1 MNSVIIN
8 GRITKDPEV
17 HYTNNT
23 NSAYIQFS
31 IAVRKDFKNKDGQY
45 DTIFVDCA
53 AFSSTAQYIGN
64 YVHKGDML
72 LVKGR
77 LGIQSYQDKD
87 GKTRTFTNI
96 EVEQVENLTPQRQQ
110 EQAQQQPNCNPSATA
125 AQPQCNRSATYQ
137 QPKPQ
142 PKQEQVPNTFDVGDD
157 DTLPWL

>member
-45 DTIFVDCA
+45 ETIFVDCA
-53 AFSSTAQYIGN
+53 AFSATAQYIGN

-72 LVKGR
+72 IVKGR
-77 LGIQSYQDKD
+77 LGIQAYQDKE
-87 GKTRTFTNI
+87 GKTRTYTNI
-96 EVEQVENLTPQRQQ
+96 EVEQVENLTPPRQQ
-110 EQAQQQPNCNPSATA
+110 EQAQQQPQ
-125 AQPQCNRSATYQ
+125 QPQQQQNKH

>member
-53 AFSSTAQYIGN
+53 AFSATAQYIGN

-77 LGIQSYQDKD
+77 LGIQAYTDKD

-96 EVEQVENLTPQRQQ
+96 EVEQVENLTPPKQQQ
-110 EQAQQQPNCNPSATA
+110 EQVQQQPQ
-125 AQPQCNRSATYQ
+125 QPQQNKQ

-142 PKQEQVPNTFDVGDD
+142 PKQEQVPDTFDVGEE

>member
-45 DTIFVDCA
+45 ETIFVDCA
-53 AFSSTAQYIGN
+53 AFSATAQYIGN

-72 LVKGR
+72 IVKGR
-77 LGIQSYQDKD
+77 LGIQAYQDKE
-87 GKTRTFTNI
+87 GKTRTYTNI
-96 EVEQVENLTPQRQQ
+96 EVEQVENLTPPRQQ
-110 EQAQQQPNCNPSATA
+110 EQAQQQPQ
-125 AQPQCNRSATYQ
+125 QPKQPEQNKQ

>member
-45 DTIFVDCA
+45 ETIFVDCA
-53 AFSSTAQYIGN
+53 AFSATAQYIGN

-72 LVKGR
+72 IVKGR
-77 LGIQSYQDKD
+77 LGIQAYQDKE
-87 GKTRTFTNI
+87 GKTRTYTNI
-96 EVEQVENLTPQRQQ
+96 EVEQVENLTPPRQQ
-110 EQAQQQPNCNPSATA
+110 EQAQQ
-125 AQPQCNRSATYQ
+125 PQQQQQNKH

-142 PKQEQVPNTFDVGDD
+142 HKQEQVPNTFDVGDD

>member
-53 AFSSTAQYIGN
+53 AFSATAQYIGN

-77 LGIQSYQDKD
+77 LGITAYQDKD

-96 EVEQVENLTPQRQQ
+96 EVEQVENLTPPKQQ
-110 EQAQQQPNCNPSATA
+110 EQVQQPQ
-125 AQPQCNRSATYQ
+125 QPQQPQQNKQ

-142 PKQEQVPNTFDVGDD
+142 QNSFGLDD
-157 DTLPWL
+157 DTDTLPWL

>member
-45 DTIFVDCA
+45 ETIFVDCA
-53 AFSSTAQYIGN
+53 AFSATAQYIGN

-72 LVKGR
+72 IVKGR
-77 LGIQSYQDKD
+77 LGIQAYQDKE
-87 GKTRTFTNI
+87 GKTRTYTNI
-96 EVEQVENLTPQRQQ
+96 EVEQVENLTPPRQQ
-110 EQAQQQPNCNPSATA
+110 EQAQQQPQ
-125 AQPQCNRSATYQ
+125 QPKQPEQNKQ

-142 PKQEQVPNTFDVGDD
+142 HKQEQVPNTFDVGDD

>member
-1 MNSVIIN
+1 MNIVIIN

-23 NSAYIQFS
+23 NIAYIQFS

-64 YVHKGDML
+64 YVNKGDML

-77 LGIQSYQDKD
+77 LGIQAYQDKD
-87 GKTRTFTNI
+87 GKTRTYTNI
-96 EVEQVENLTPQRQQ
+96 EVEQVENLTPTRQQ
-110 EQAQQQPNCNPSATA
+110 EQVHQQPQ
-125 AQPQCNRSATYQ
+125 QPQKNRP

>member
-53 AFSSTAQYIGN
+53 AFSATAQYIGN

-77 LGIQSYQDKD
+77 LGIQAYTDKD

-96 EVEQVENLTPQRQQ
+96 EVEQVENLTPPKQQQ
-110 EQAQQQPNCNPSATA
+110 EQVQQQPQ
-125 AQPQCNRSATYQ
+125 QPQQNRP

-142 PKQEQVPNTFDVGDD
+142 PKQEQTPNTFDVGEE

>member
-45 DTIFVDCA
+45 ETIFVDCA
-53 AFSSTAQYIGN
+53 AFSATAQYIGN

-72 LVKGR
+72 IVKGR
-77 LGIQSYQDKD
+77 LGIQAYQDKE
-87 GKTRTFTNI
+87 GKTRTYTNI
-96 EVEQVENLTPQRQQ
+96 EVEQVENLTPPRQQ
-110 EQAQQQPNCNPSATA
+110 EQAQQQPQ
-125 AQPQCNRSATYQ
+125 QPQQQQQNKH

-142 PKQEQVPNTFDVGDD
+142 HKQEQVPNTFDVGDD

>member
-45 DTIFVDCA
+45 ETIFVDCA
-53 AFSSTAQYIGN
+53 AFSATAQYIGN

-77 LGIQSYQDKD
+77 LGIQAYQDKE
-87 GKTRTFTNI
+87 GKTRTYTNI
-96 EVEQVENLTPQRQQ
+96 EVDQVENLTPPRQQ
-110 EQAQQQPNCNPSATA
+110 EQAQQQP
-125 AQPQCNRSATYQ
+125 Q
-137 QPKPQ
+137 QPKQ
-142 PKQEQVPNTFDVGDD
+142 PEQNKQQTKQQYKQEQVPNTFDVGDD

>member
-45 DTIFVDCA
+45 ETIFVDCA
-53 AFSSTAQYIGN
+53 AFSATAQYIGN

-72 LVKGR
+72 IVKGR
-77 LGIQSYQDKD
+77 LGIQAYQDKE
-87 GKTRTFTNI
+87 GKTRTYTNI
-96 EVEQVENLTPQRQQ
+96 EVEQVENLTPPRQQ
-110 EQAQQQPNCNPSATA
+110 EQAQQQPQ
-125 AQPQCNRSATYQ
+125 QPQQQQQNKH

-142 PKQEQVPNTFDVGDD
+142 PKQEQVPNAFDVGDD

>member
-45 DTIFVDCA
+45 ETIFVDCA
-53 AFSSTAQYIGN
+53 AFSATAQYIGN

-77 LGIQSYQDKD
+77 LGIQAYQDKE
-87 GKTRTFTNI
+87 GKTRTYTNI
-96 EVEQVENLTPQRQQ
+96 EVDQVENLTPPRQQ
-110 EQAQQQPNCNPSATA
+110 EQAQQQP
-125 AQPQCNRSATYQ
+125 Q
-137 QPKPQ
+137 QPKQ
-142 PKQEQVPNTFDVGDD
+142 PEQNKQQTKQQYKQEQVPNTFDVADD

>member
-45 DTIFVDCA
+45 ETIFVDCA
-53 AFSSTAQYIGN
+53 AFSATAQYIGN

-72 LVKGR
+72 IVKGR
-77 LGIQSYQDKD
+77 LGIQAYQDKE
-87 GKTRTFTNI
+87 GKTRTYTNI
-96 EVEQVENLTPQRQQ
+96 EVEQVENLTPPRQQ
-110 EQAQQQPNCNPSATA
+110 EQAQQQPQ
-125 AQPQCNRSATYQ
+125 QPQQQQNKH

-142 PKQEQVPNTFDVGDD
+142 HKQEQVPNTFDVGDD

>member
-77 LGIQSYQDKD
+77 LGIQAYQDKD
-87 GKTRTFTNI
+87 GKTRTYTNI
-96 EVEQVENLTPQRQQ
+96 EVEQVENLTPPRQQ
-110 EQAQQQPNCNPSATA
+110 EQAQQQPQ
-125 AQPQCNRSATYQ
+125 QPKQPEQNKQ

>member
-45 DTIFVDCA
+45 ETIFVDCA
-53 AFSSTAQYIGN
+53 AFSATAQYIGN

-77 LGIQSYQDKD
+77 LGIQAYQDKE
-87 GKTRTFTNI
+87 GKTRTYTNI
-96 EVEQVENLTPQRQQ
+96 EVEQVENLTPPRQQ
-110 EQAQQQPNCNPSATA
+110 EQAQQQPQ
-125 AQPQCNRSATYQ
+125 QPKQPEQNKQ

>member
-45 DTIFVDCA
+45 ETIFVDCA
-53 AFSSTAQYIGN
+53 AFSATAQYIGN

-72 LVKGR
+72 IVKGR
-77 LGIQSYQDKD
+77 LGIQAYQDKE
-87 GKTRTFTNI
+87 GKTRTYTNI
-96 EVEQVENLTPQRQQ
+96 EVEQVENLTPPRQQ
-110 EQAQQQPNCNPSATA
+110 EQSQQQPQ
-125 AQPQCNRSATYQ
+125 QPQQQQQNKH

-142 PKQEQVPNTFDVGDD
+142 HKQEQVPNTFDVGDD

>member
-45 DTIFVDCA
+45 ETIFVDCA
-53 AFSSTAQYIGN
+53 AFSATAQYIGN

-72 LVKGR
+72 IVKGR
-77 LGIQSYQDKD
+77 LGIQAYQDKE
-87 GKTRTFTNI
+87 GKTRTYTNI
-96 EVEQVENLTPQRQQ
+96 EVEQVENLTPPRQQ
-110 EQAQQQPNCNPSATA
+110 EQAQQQPK
-125 AQPQCNRSATYQ
+125 QPEQNKH

-142 PKQEQVPNTFDVGDD
+142 HKQEQVPNTFDVGDD

>member
-53 AFSSTAQYIGN
+53 AFSATAQYIGN

-77 LGIQSYQDKD
+77 LGIQAYQDKE
-87 GKTRTFTNI
+87 GKTRTYTNI
-96 EVEQVENLTPQRQQ
+96 EVEQVENLTPPRQQ
-110 EQAQQQPNCNPSATA
+110 EQAQQQPQ
-125 AQPQCNRSATYQ
+125 QPKQPEQNKQ

>member
-77 LGIQSYQDKD
+77 LGIQAYQDKE
-87 GKTRTFTNI
+87 GKTRTYTNI

-110 EQAQQQPNCNPSATA
+110 EQTQQQPQ
-125 AQPQCNRSATYQ
+125 QPQQPQQNRP

>member
-45 DTIFVDCA
+45 ETIFVDCA
-53 AFSSTAQYIGN
+53 AFSATAQYIGN

-72 LVKGR
+72 IVKGR
-77 LGIQSYQDKD
+77 LGIQAYQDKE
-87 GKTRTFTNI
+87 GKTRTYTNI
-96 EVEQVENLTPQRQQ
+96 EVEQVENLTPSRQQ
-110 EQAQQQPNCNPSATA
+110 EQAQQQPK
-125 AQPQCNRSATYQ
+125 QPEQNKQ

>member
-45 DTIFVDCA
+45 ETIFVDCA
-53 AFSSTAQYIGN
+53 AFSATAQYIGN

-72 LVKGR
+72 IVKGR
-77 LGIQSYQDKD
+77 LGIQAYQDKE
-87 GKTRTFTNI
+87 GKTRTYTNI
-96 EVEQVENLTPQRQQ
+96 EVEQVENLTPPRQQ
-110 EQAQQQPNCNPSATA
+110 EQAQQQPQ
-125 AQPQCNRSATYQ
+125 QPKQLEQNKH

>member
-45 DTIFVDCA
+45 ETIFVDCA
-53 AFSSTAQYIGN
+53 AFSATAQYIGN

-77 LGIQSYQDKD
+77 LGIQAYQDKD

-110 EQAQQQPNCNPSATA
+110 EQAQQQPQQQK
-125 AQPQCNRSATYQ
+125 QPEQNKQ

>member
-45 DTIFVDCA
+45 ETIFVDCA
-53 AFSSTAQYIGN
+53 AFSATAQYIGN

-72 LVKGR
+72 IVKGR
-77 LGIQSYQDKD
+77 LGIQAYQDKE
-87 GKTRTFTNI
+87 GKTRTYTNI
-96 EVEQVENLTPQRQQ
+96 EVEQVESLTPPRQQ
-110 EQAQQQPNCNPSATA
+110 EQAQQQPK
-125 AQPQCNRSATYQ
+125 QPEQNKQ

>member
-23 NSAYIQFS
+23 NSAYVQFS

-53 AFSSTAQYIGN
+53 AFSATAQYIGN

-77 LGIQSYQDKD
+77 LGIQTYQDKD

-96 EVEQVENLTPQRQQ
+96 EVEQVENLTPPRQQ
-110 EQAQQQPNCNPSATA
+110 EQVQQQPQ
-125 AQPQCNRSATYQ
+125 QPQQNKP

-157 DTLPWL
+157 NYTLPWL

>member
-77 LGIQSYQDKD
+77 LGIQAYQDKD
-87 GKTRTFTNI
+87 GKTRTYTNI

-110 EQAQQQPNCNPSATA
+110 EQAQQQP
-125 AQPQCNRSATYQ
+125 QKPQQNKQ

-142 PKQEQVPNTFDVGDD
+142 PKQEQVPNTFDVVDD

>member
-77 LGIQSYQDKD
+77 LGIQAYQDKD
-87 GKTRTFTNI
+87 GKTRTYTNI
-96 EVEQVENLTPQRQQ
+96 EVEQLENLTPPRQQ
-110 EQAQQQPNCNPSATA
+110 EQAQQQP
-125 AQPQCNRSATYQ
+125 Q
-137 QPKPQ
+137 QPKQPEQNKQQPKQQ

>member
-77 LGIQSYQDKD
+77 LGIQAYQDKD
-87 GKTRTFTNI
+87 GKTRTYTNI

-110 EQAQQQPNCNPSATA
+110 EQAQQQP
-125 AQPQCNRSATYQ
+125 QPQQQPQQPQQNRP

>member
-31 IAVRKDFKNKDGQY
+31 IAVRKDFKNRDGQY

-77 LGIQSYQDKD
+77 LGIQAYQDKD
-87 GKTRTFTNI
+87 GKTRTYTNI
-96 EVEQVENLTPQRQQ
+96 EVEQVENLTPPRQQ
-110 EQAQQQPNCNPSATA
+110 EQPQQQPQ
-125 AQPQCNRSATYQ
+125 QPQQNKQ
-137 QPKPQ
+137 QPKQ
-142 PKQEQVPNTFDVGDD
+142 QHKQEQVPNTFDVGDD

>member
-45 DTIFVDCA
+45 ETIFVDCA
-53 AFSSTAQYIGN
+53 AFSATAQYIGN

-72 LVKGR
+72 IVKGR
-77 LGIQSYQDKD
+77 LGIQAYQDKE
-87 GKTRTFTNI
+87 GKTRTYTNI
-96 EVEQVENLTPQRQQ
+96 EVEQVENLTPPRQQ
-110 EQAQQQPNCNPSATA
+110 EQAQQQPQ
-125 AQPQCNRSATYQ
+125 QPQQQQQNKH

>member
-45 DTIFVDCA
+45 ETIFVDCA
-53 AFSSTAQYIGN
+53 AFSATAQYIGN

-72 LVKGR
+72 IVKGR
-77 LGIQSYQDKD
+77 LGIQAYQDKE
-87 GKTRTFTNI
+87 GKTRTYTNI
-96 EVEQVENLTPQRQQ
+96 EVEQVENLTPPRQQ
-110 EQAQQQPNCNPSATA
+110 EQAQQQPQ
-125 AQPQCNRSATYQ
+125 QPQQPQQQQNKH

-142 PKQEQVPNTFDVGDD
+142 PKQEQVPNAFDVGDD

>member
-53 AFSSTAQYIGN
+53 AFSATAQYIGN

-72 LVKGR
+72 IVKGR
-77 LGIQSYQDKD
+77 LGIQAYQDKE
-87 GKTRTFTNI
+87 GKTRTYTNI
-96 EVEQVENLTPQRQQ
+96 EVEQVENLTPPRQQ
-110 EQAQQQPNCNPSATA
+110 EQAQQQPQ
-125 AQPQCNRSATYQ
+125 QPKQPEQNKQ

>member
-53 AFSSTAQYIGN
+53 AFSATAQYIGN

-77 LGIQSYQDKD
+77 LGITAYQDKD

-96 EVEQVENLTPQRQQ
+96 EVEQVENLTPPRQQQ
-110 EQAQQQPNCNPSATA
+110 EQVQQQPQ
-125 AQPQCNRSATYQ
+125 QPQQNRP

-142 PKQEQVPNTFDVGDD
+142 QNSFGLDD
-157 DTLPWL
+157 DTDTLPWL

>member
-45 DTIFVDCA
+45 ETIFVDCA
-53 AFSSTAQYIGN
+53 AFSATAQYIGN

-77 LGIQSYQDKD
+77 LVIQAYQDKE
-87 GKTRTFTNI
+87 GKTRTYTNI
-96 EVEQVENLTPQRQQ
+96 VVEQVENLTPPRQQ
-110 EQAQQQPNCNPSATA
+110 EQAQQQPK
-125 AQPQCNRSATYQ
+125 QPEQNKQ